1 MPGTIL
7 GLSGCEL
14 TVHGISLKQLT
25 VKGRARK
32 EHAGWECSRSG
43 GGAHLTQPGL
53 GWDAGRR
60 ADWICICTKAG
71 TFKGRW
77 GGSVG

>member
-1 MPGTIL
+1 MNSLFMAFLSSSSQSREEL
-7 GLSGCEL
+7 GKSMQGGS
-14 TVHGISLKQLT
+14 V
-25 VKGRARK
+25 
-32 EHAGWECSRSG
+32 AGAG
-43 GGAHLTQPGL
+43 GGASDGGGGASDPAGL

-60 ADWICICTKAG
+60 EDWICICTKAG